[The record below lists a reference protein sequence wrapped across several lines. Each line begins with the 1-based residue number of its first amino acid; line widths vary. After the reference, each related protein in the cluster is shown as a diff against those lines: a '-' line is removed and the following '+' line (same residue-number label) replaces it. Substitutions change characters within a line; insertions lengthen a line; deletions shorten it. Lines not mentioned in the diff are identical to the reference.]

1 MRVAE
6 ALVEGAR
13 RGDTSILAT
22 VVRTEGSTYR
32 RIGARLVAIDDRV
45 RAGAVSAGCLEHEII
60 ARAAEVRMA
69 GAPAV
74 VRYDT
79 RSPDDLVWGFGLG
92 CGGLVE
98 VLLEPLRPEHAA
110 LAGERLRMVAEA
122 RGRTVLATVFRAP
135 VGLDARP
142 GDQGVLTGATAP
154 LDGLDGA
161 LQVEL
166 QRTAREAWRRGRSVT
181 VRHAWRG
188 ETLDVVYEV
197 IVPRVRLA
205 VCGAGLDA
213 VPVVAAAKRLDWHV
227 TVIDDRPVMTAAH
240 RWPNADRIL
249 VPRPTAIAASTVA
262 ADSEA
267 AIVMS
272 HNFERD
278 VDFLRG
284 WLDTDVRYIGVMGPR
299 ERVDAM
305 LAALRTRGVAVDAS
319 ARARIR
325 GPVGLDIGAETAEE
339 IALAI
344 VAEVQAVHTGR
355 SAECLVD
362 RLGPIHAE
370 HLPVT
375 DAEKIA
381 DALRAGPHLITDE
394 ATIVEYLGAHK

>member
-1 MRVAE
+1 MSELTRVAD
-6 ALVEGAR
+6 ALLEGAR
-13 RGDTSILAT
+13 RGDTSVLAT
-22 VVRTEGSTYR
+22 VVRTVGSTYR
-32 RIGARLVAIDDRV
+32 RIGARLVVIDDRV
-45 RAGAVSAGCLEHEII
+45 RAGAVSAGCLEHEIV

-69 GAPAV
+69 GASAV
-74 VRYDT
+74 VSYDT

-98 VLLEPLRPEHAA
+98 VLLQPLRPERAA
-110 LAGERLRMVAEA
+110 LLGDRFRIVAEA

-142 GDQGVLTGATAP
+142 GDQGVLTGATAT

-161 LQVEL
+161 LHVEL
-166 QRTAREAWRRGRSVT
+166 QRTARDAWRRGRSAT
-181 VRHAWRG
+181 VHHAWRD
-188 ETLDVVYEV
+188 EAVDVLYEV

-205 VCGAGLDA
+205 VCGAGIDA

-227 TVIDDRPVMTAAH
+227 TLIDDRPAMADAH

-249 VPRPTAIAASTVA
+249 VPRPTAIAACTA
-262 ADSEA
+262 EADSEA

-278 VDFLRG
+278 VDFVRG
-284 WLDTDVRYIGVMGPR
+284 WLDTDVRHIGVMGPR
-299 ERVDAM
+299 DRVDAM

-319 ARARIR
+319 VRARIR

-344 VAEVQAVHTGR
+344 VGEIQAMHTGR
-355 SAECLVD
+355 SAGFLVD
-362 RLGPIHAE
+362 RLGPIHE
-370 HLPVT
+370 VT
-375 DAEKIA
+375 
-381 DALRAGPHLITDE
+381 
-394 ATIVEYLGAHK
+394 